1 MIPSN
6 RNSMLIW
13 IELRSSWGIVNCD
26 CWQDGVKKLSE
37 VGIVLEK
44 CFWKGTDLNRREADV
59 SLKLHHLSLKTLR
72 SPPGDI
78 YWILLR
84 RKCEF
89 RYWSNTKGGIFIL
102 WKPPRTKSAQIQIWS
117 NLHLWTFIGKL
128 VKCKGWRLK
137 LSRTIFL
144 FVHYYHSAVFAQ

>member
-6 RNSMLIW
+6 RNNMLIW
-13 IELRSSWGIVNCD
+13 IESRLSWGGIVNCD
-26 CWQDGVKKLSE
+26 CWQVSVKKLSK

-84 RKCEF
+84 RKYEF
-89 RYWSNTKGGIFIL
+89 RYWSNTKEGFSFCENLQGQNL
-102 WKPPRTKSAQIQIWS
+102 LKSRFGAISTFGLLLASWWS
-117 NLHLWTFIGKL
+117 AKVEDWN
-128 VKCKGWRLK
+128 
-137 LSRTIFL
+137 
-144 FVHYYHSAVFAQ
+144 